1 MEIIF
6 IIFVENQIYMPTNI
20 KSIELRNLKIEDYKE
35 LKKSMI
41 ESYPDMMDSFWKEDQ
56 IELLLEKFPEG
67 QLVIVVDGV
76 VVGSALSLLVTE
88 DFAFKTRTYKAITA
102 NYTFKSHNPDGE
114 VLYGID
120 VFINPQYRGLRL
132 GRRLYDVRKELCE
145 QLNLKSIIFAGRIP
159 NYGKYKDEITPKVYI
174 EKVKKK
180 EIYDPVLS
188 FQLSNDFHE
197 VRVLKNYLEGD
208 VESQEYAVLL
218 EWNNIYYDDSP
229 KLINTEKSIVRLGL
243 IQWQMRSLGN
253 LDALFEQAEFFIDAV
268 SGYGSDF
275 ALFPE
280 FFTAPLMADYNHL
293 SEAEAIRELARHTE
307 AVRSKFQEFA
317 ISYNINI
324 ITGSMPFIEN
334 GHVYN
339 VGFLCKRDGTSE
351 MYRKIH
357 ITPNE
362 VFHWGITG
370 GDTIQTFDTD
380 CGKIGIMICY
390 DVEFPELSRLMADE
404 GMNILFVPFLT
415 DTQNGYTRVK
425 HCAQARAIENEC
437 YVAIAG
443 CVGNL
448 PKVNNMDIQYAQAAV
463 FTPSDFAF
471 PSNGIKAEATP
482 NTEMTLIVDVDI
494 DLLKELHE
502 HGSVRT
508 MKDRRVDLY
517 QLKKNK

>member
-1 MEIIF
+1 MSKTISK
-6 IIFVENQIYMPTNI
+6 V
-20 KSIELRNLKIEDYKE
+20 ELRNLEIEDYKE

-41 ESYPDMMDSFWKEDQ
+41 EAYPQMAESYWKEAH
-56 IELLLEKFPEG
+56 IEKLLKVFPEG
-67 QLVIVVDGV
+67 QLVIVADGV
-76 VVGSALSLLVTE
+76 VVGSALSILVTE
-88 DFAFKTRTYKAITA
+88 DFAFKTKTYRQITG
-102 NYTFKSHNPDGE
+102 NYSFSTHNEDGD

-120 VFINPQYRGLRL
+120 VFINPNYRGLRL
-132 GRRLYDVRKELCE
+132 GRRLYDARKELCE
-145 QLNLKSIIFAGRIP
+145 QLNLRSIIFAGRIP
-159 NYGKYKDEITPKVYI
+159 SYGQYVDDITPKVYI

-180 EIYDPVLS
+180 ELYDPVLS
-188 FQLSNDFHE
+188 FQLNNDFHE

-208 VESQEYAVLL
+208 TESLEFAVLL
-218 EWNNIYYDDSP
+218 EWNNIYYDDNK
-229 KLINTEKSIVRLGL
+229 KLINVDKSVVRLGL

-253 LDALFEQAEFFIDAV
+253 IEALFEQAEFFIDAV
-268 SGYGSDF
+268 SGYESDF

-280 FFTAPLMADYNHL
+280 LFTAPLMADYNHL
-293 SEAEAIRELARHTE
+293 SEADAIKELAKYTDPIFK
-307 AVRSKFQEFA
+307 KFQEYA

-324 ITGSMPFIEN
+324 ITGSMPFLEN

-339 VGFLCKRDGTSE
+339 VGYLCRRDGTSE

-362 VFHWGITG
+362 LFHWGMTG
-370 GDTIQTFDTD
+370 GDIIQTFDTD
-380 CGKIGIMICY
+380 CGKIGIVICY
-390 DVEFPELSRLMADE
+390 DVEFPELSRLMADQ

-482 NTEMTLIVDVDI
+482 NTEMTLVVDVDI
-494 DLLKELHE
+494 NLLKELHE
-502 HGSVRT
+502 HGSVKI
-508 MKDRRVDLY
+508 MKDRRHDLY
-517 QLKKNK
+517 SLKKLK